1 MADLTAFSS
10 QPKVTF
16 VQDVG
21 PGNPVWRFYYD
32 SAFRTQWYSS
42 ILSTWKDFL
51 IFDGDVTSF
60 ADITL
65 DKSDP
70 TLTFDTGGTNDYDIT
85 SDGDML
91 QFNEDGASLL
101 ELTGTGHK
109 SKANLTID
117 KSNPTVTLDTGGT
130 NDYSLTSSG
139 SELEFKE
146 GGATLLELSG
156 TGHTSL
162 KNVTIKTS
170 APTITFDDTSA
181 TADFKVKV
189 DGGSMFFADTADRAF
204 MQIRATDSY
213 FVLSHVTG
221 GGAEAQFSVTPVD
234 VTSDCHVQVGMGD
247 NTRGKVSIL
256 RDETNGNERMG
267 VLILQDTA
275 GVDWYLHVD
284 TSGIVYIKNSDP
296 GTTPSGTKV
305 GTQS

>member
-1 MADLTAFSS
+1 MADLDAYSANPTVSFTSS
-10 QPKVTF
+10 A
-16 VQDVG
+16 G
-21 PGNPVWRFYYD
+21 PGTPMWRFRTD
-32 SAFRTQWYSS
+32 SGLRTQKYN
-42 ILSTWKDFL
+42 ILTSTWVDVLVF
-51 IFDGDVTSF
+51 GTEVTSVE
-60 ADITL
+60 DVVI

-101 ELTGTGHK
+101 ELTGTGHS
-109 SKANLTID
+109 SKADL
-117 KSNPTVTLDTGGT
+117 
-130 NDYSLTSSG
+130 
-139 SELEFKE
+139 
-146 GGATLLELSG
+146 
-156 TGHTSL
+156 
-162 KNVTIKTS
+162 TIKTS
-170 APTITFDDTSA
+170 APTITFDDTGA

-189 DGGSMFFADTADRAF
+189 DAGSMFFSDTADRAF

-221 GGAEAQFSVTPVD
+221 VGAEAQFSVTPKD
-234 VTSDCHVQVGMGD
+234 GTSDCHLQVGMGD